1 MIVYT
6 EDDTHVFREETY
18 NDDGIISFFLEV
30 NPASNK

>member
-18 NDDGIISFFLEV
+18 NDDGIISFFLDV